1 MKLVVIGATRGIGR
15 CLVELALEEGHDV
28 TALVRN
34 PDRLDT
40 NAGQPAVVQ
49 GDILDASSVKKSLQG
64 SDAVCTTI
72 GIGPTRKP
80 VTVFSEGIRTVVA
93 AMQATGTRQLACITG
108 IGAGDSKNHGGFFYD
123 RIINPLLLKTI
134 YADKDREEAVVR
146 ASDVDWVIIRPGF
159 LTNGPLT
166 GRYRVLT
173 DLTGMTAGKI
183 SRRDVAHFVLTEL
196 AEKKYVRQTP
206 LLTY

>member
-1 MKLVVIGATRGIGR
+1 
-15 CLVELALEEGHDV
+15 
-28 TALVRN
+28 VR
-34 PDRLDT
+34 
-40 NAGQPAVVQ
+40 
-49 GDILDASSVKKSLQG
+49 GDIVDAASVKKSLQG

-80 VTVFSEGIRTVVA
+80 VTVFSEGIRNVVA

-123 RIINPLLLKTI
+123 RFINPLLLKTI

-166 GRYRVLT
+166 GQYRVLT

>member
-40 NAGQPAVVQ
+40 TAGQPAVVR
-49 GDILDASSVKKSLQG
+49 GDILDAASVKKSLQG

-80 VTVFSEGIRTVVA
+80 VTVFSEGIRNVVT

-166 GRYRVLT
+166 GQYRVLT

-196 AEKKYVRQTP
+196 TEKKYVRQTP

>member
-15 CLVELALEEGHDV
+15 CLVELALEKRHEV

-34 PDRLDT
+34 PDRLDAA
-40 NAGQPAVVQ
+40 AGRPTVVQ
-49 GDILDASSVKKSLQG
+49 GDILDAASVEKALEG

-80 VTVFSEGIRTVVA
+80 VTVFSEGIRIVIA
-93 AMQATGTRQLACITG
+93 AMQATGTRQLACVTG

-146 ASDVDWVIIRPGF
+146 ASDVEWVIVRPGF

-166 GRYRVLT
+166 GQYRVLT

-196 AEKKYVRQTP
+196 TEKQYVGQTP

>member
-1 MKLVVIGATRGIGR
+1 MKLAVIGATRGIGR
-15 CLVELALEEGHDV
+15 CLVELALEEGHEV

-40 NAGQPAVVQ
+40 TARQLSVVQ
-49 GDILDASSVKKSLQG
+49 GDILDAAAVKKSLEG
-64 SDAVCTTI
+64 NDAVCTAI

-80 VTVFSEGIRTVVA
+80 VTVFSEGIRIVVA
-93 AMQATGTRQLACITG
+93 AMQATGMRQLACITG

-134 YADKDREEAVVR
+134 YADKDREESVVK
-146 ASDVDWVIIRPGF
+146 ASDVEWVIIRPGF

-166 GRYRVLT
+166 GQYRVLT
-173 DLTGMTAGKI
+173 DLAGMTAGKI
-183 SRRDVAHFVLTEL
+183 SRKDVAHFVLTEL
-196 AEKKYVRQTP
+196 AEKKYVGQTP